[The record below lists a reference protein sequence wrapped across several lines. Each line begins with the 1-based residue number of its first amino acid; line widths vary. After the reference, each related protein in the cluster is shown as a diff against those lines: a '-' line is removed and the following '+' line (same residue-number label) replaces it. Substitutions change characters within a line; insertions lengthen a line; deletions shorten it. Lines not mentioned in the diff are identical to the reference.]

1 MLALRIKLTAD
12 CTQVFNPFPMK
23 THPIRFLLYL
33 EWIALSI
40 VALSTF
46 FRTSFLPIAAH
57 TGFNLVALVSFG
69 ILGLILPRKNLI
81 YQFGYVVLE
90 LVLIVAI
97 SPIDRMRL
105 PLLLYVIVIIR
116 NCIIFNTQTRWIIN
130 GCIYLFVCIL
140 LAINLYSHFP
150 FLPHPP
156 PPMRGI
162 EPDRIWYIWL
172 NFAVLFGLVVVF
184 IQLLVNAILSDRTS
198 KAELAIANDRL
209 RQYALRIEDLATLQE
224 RNRIAREIHDS
235 LGHYLTIL
243 NINLEAAW
251 KLQNTD
257 PNSAATFLADAKAM
271 GSTALEEVRQSVA
284 KLRSD
289 PLKNRSLSEALETAI
304 ADFQKSTNLVPQL
317 QIHLN
322 SAPSDLV
329 KTALYRIVQEAL
341 TNIYK
346 YAEATEVKIQI
357 ENDRC
362 LTLTIQDNGKG
373 FDPDRN
379 TTGFGL
385 QGMRERTIALG
396 GTFQILTAPDRG
408 CRIVATFP
416 ISPISQ

>member
-1 MLALRIKLTAD
+1 
-12 CTQVFNPFPMK
+12 MK

-46 FRTSFLPIAAH
+46 FRTSFLPIAPH
-57 TGFNLVALVSFG
+57 TGFNLVALVAFG
-69 ILGLILPRKNLI
+69 FLGLILPKKTSI
-81 YQFGYVVLE
+81 YQIGYVLLE
-90 LVLIVAI
+90 LILIAAI

-105 PLLLYVIVIIR
+105 PLLLYVILVIR
-116 NCIIFNTQTRWIIN
+116 NCIIFNAKTRWIVN

-150 FLPHPP
+150 FPPHPP

-162 EPDRIWYIWL
+162 EPDRLWYLWL
-172 NFAVLFGLVVVF
+172 NFAVLFGLVLVF
-184 IQLLVNAILSDRTS
+184 IQLLVNAILSDRAS
-198 KAELAIANDRL
+198 KAELALANDRL

-257 PNSAATFLADAKAM
+257 PNIAATFLADAKTM
-271 GSTALEEVRQSVA
+271 GSTALDEVRESVA
-284 KLRSD
+284 KLRSN
-289 PLKNRSLSEALETAI
+289 PLKNRSLTEALETAI
-304 ADFQKSTNLVPQL
+304 ADFQKSTSLLPKL

-322 SAPSDLV
+322 FTPSDTL

-346 YAEATEVKIQI
+346 YAEATEVQIQI
-357 ENDRC
+357 EGDNR

-373 FDPDRN
+373 FDPTQN

-385 QGMRERTIALG
+385 QGMRERTLALG
-396 GTFQILTAPDRG
+396 GNFEILTAPDRG
-408 CRIVATFP
+408 CRIVAIFP
-416 ISPISQ
+416 IFPGSQ

>member
-1 MLALRIKLTAD
+1 
-12 CTQVFNPFPMK
+12 MK

-46 FRTSFLPIAAH
+46 FRTSFLPIAPH
-57 TGFNLVALVSFG
+57 TGFNLVALVAFG
-69 ILGLILPRKNLI
+69 FLGLILPKQTSI
-81 YQFGYVVLE
+81 YQIGYVLLE
-90 LVLIVAI
+90 LILIAAI

-105 PLLLYVIVIIR
+105 PLLLYVILVIR
-116 NCIIFNTQTRWIIN
+116 NCIIFNAKTRWIVN

-150 FLPHPP
+150 FPPHPP

-162 EPDRIWYIWL
+162 EPDRLWYLWL
-172 NFAVLFGLVVVF
+172 NFAVLFGLVLVF
-184 IQLLVNAILSDRTS
+184 IQLLVNAILSDRAS
-198 KAELAIANDRL
+198 KAELALANDRL

-257 PNSAATFLADAKAM
+257 PNIAATFLADAKTM
-271 GSTALEEVRQSVA
+271 GSTALDEVRESVA
-284 KLRSD
+284 KLRSN
-289 PLKNRSLSEALETAI
+289 PLKNRSLTEALETAI
-304 ADFQKSTNLVPQL
+304 ADFQKSTSLLPKL

-322 SAPSDLV
+322 FTPSDTL

-346 YAEATEVKIQI
+346 YAEATEVQIQI
-357 ENDRC
+357 EGDNR

-373 FDPDRN
+373 FDPTQN

-385 QGMRERTIALG
+385 QGMRERTLALG
-396 GTFQILTAPDRG
+396 GNFEILTAPDRG
-408 CRIVATFP
+408 CRIVAIFP
-416 ISPISQ
+416 IFPGSQ